1 MRPPFDLA
9 AALRR
14 LAPRLEEMFR
24 RYGVTPPEAAEVL
37 DDAVLEVQLRASR
50 THDCEGR
57 LLRAV
62 ERGCKERQE
71 ARKRH
76 AMKVLE
82 EADAESRSEDGD
94 PDRNRP
100 DDDTGDR

>member
-9 AALRR
+9 EILRR
-14 LAPRLEEMFR
+14 LAPRLEQMFR
-24 RYGVTPPEAAEVL
+24 RHGVTPSEAAEVL

-50 THDCEGR
+50 THDREGR

-62 ERGCKERQE
+62 ERGCQERLE

-82 EADAESRSEDGD
+82 EVDAESRSDDEA
-94 PDRNRP
+94 PDE
-100 DDDTGDR
+100 